1 MFCLKTGLKSEH
13 MQSVEW
19 EKTCL
24 SELDITGTELTSDCL
39 IHVLT
44 RIPALKYLAAGQQ
57 DAFNDLVMK
66 EFIEKGN
73 YQSLIAFDVDR
84 NENIS
89 EEMLIQF
96 LKLQGSHV
104 QGLQLSG
111 IPHLTEQ
118 FWVSVMPL
126 LKNLR

>member
-1 MFCLKTGLKSEH
+1 
-13 MQSVEW
+13 MQAVEW
-19 EKTCL
+19 DKTVL
-24 SELDITGTELTSDCL
+24 QELDITGTELTSECL
-39 IHVLT
+39 VHILT
-44 RIPALKYLAAGQQ
+44 RVPTLRYLAAGQQ
-57 DAFNDLVMK
+57 DSFNDLVMK

-73 YQSLIAFDVDR
+73 FQSLIAFDVDR

-89 EEMLIQF
+89 EEMLTQF
-96 LKLQGSHV
+96 LKLQGSHL

-126 LKNLR
+126 LHNLRSDFLKATL

>member
-1 MFCLKTGLKSEH
+1 
-13 MQSVEW
+13 MQSVDW
-19 EKTCL
+19 EKTVL
-24 SELDITGTELTSDCL
+24 QELDITGTELTSECL
-39 IHVLT
+39 VQLLT
-44 RIPALKYLAAGQQ
+44 RVPALRYLAAGQQ

-73 YQSLIAFDVDR
+73 FQSLVAFDVDR

-89 EEMLIQF
+89 EEMLTQF
-96 LKLQGSHV
+96 LKLQGHHL

-126 LKNLR
+126 LQHLR